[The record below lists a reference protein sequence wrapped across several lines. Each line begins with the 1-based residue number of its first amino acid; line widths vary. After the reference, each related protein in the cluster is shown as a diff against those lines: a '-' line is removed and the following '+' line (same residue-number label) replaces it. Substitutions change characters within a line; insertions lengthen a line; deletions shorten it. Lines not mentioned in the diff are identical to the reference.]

1 MDVLAGIAQAPS
13 TLIVM
18 VAATNRCDTRL
29 RVEFPATALIDEL
42 RMVPPDS
49 R

>member
-1 MDVLAGIAQAPS
+1 MAVLAGMAQAPS
-13 TLIVM
+13 ALIVM
-18 VAATNRCDTRL
+18 VAATNRCDARL

-42 RMVPPDS
+42 RMVSPDS